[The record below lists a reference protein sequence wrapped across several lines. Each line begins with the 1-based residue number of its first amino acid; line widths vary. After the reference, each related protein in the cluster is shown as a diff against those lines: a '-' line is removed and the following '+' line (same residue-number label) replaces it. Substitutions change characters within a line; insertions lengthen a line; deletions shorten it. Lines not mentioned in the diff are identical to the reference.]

1 MKRILLVN
9 GPNLNMLGCRQPDI
23 YGKTTLAEIETAV
36 SAKAKLLGLS
46 VKSFQS
52 NHEGN
57 IIDFIQA
64 EAKDACGMIIN
75 PGALA
80 HYSYALRDC
89 LMDAGIPVI
98 EVHISNLA
106 KREEWRNKSVLT
118 DVCEGMILGLG
129 KDGYLMALDYFQNV

>member
-1 MKRILLVN
+1 MKTVLLIN
-9 GPNLNMLGCRQPDI
+9 GPNLNMLGCREPDV
-23 YGKTTLAEIETAV
+23 YGDVTLAEIEAAV
-36 SAKAKLLGLS
+36 SAKAQLLGLT

-52 NHEGN
+52 NHEGA

-64 EAKDACGMIIN
+64 ESKNVCGIIIN

-89 LMDAGIPVI
+89 LAGTVVPII

-118 DVCEGMILGLG
+118 DVCVGMIFGLG
-129 KDGYLMALDYFQNV
+129 KDGYLMALDHFQNV